1 MGRRMAVPDRCA
13 ATEGDET
20 ASDGA
25 RTPSVTVDAEL
36 VLDFN
41 DEREVTLHVVT
52 PQGSRELGTFEHVR
66 DAWAA
71 VDRIDLRGIRETA
84 RGGPGHERHPEGRRA
99 T

>member
-1 MGRRMAVPDRCA
+1 MGRRLAVHDRRA

-36 VLDFN
+36 VLNFSD
-41 DEREVTLHVVT
+41 DREVTLHVVT
-52 PQGSRELGTFEHVR
+52 PQGNRELGTFDHVR

-71 VDRIDLRGIRETA
+71 LDRIDVQGIGA
-84 RGGPGHERHPEGRRA
+84 AALGGPRRERRPEGH
-99 T
+99 